1 VIAVQNPFERRE
13 PNITMSLSTIPK
25 QIEARLP
32 NSTKDVPWTRTV
44 AIGAL
49 ITGVV
54 LLLSG
59 KRKAGV
65 AVAAA
70 GTLFGVVEEPESL
83 KHWWDGMPRYVANA
97 QQFLGKVEGF
107 VEQLAEQGDT
117 VRRIMRK

>member
-1 VIAVQNPFERRE
+1 MPVVQNPIERRE

-25 QIEARLP
+25 QIEAHLP
-32 NSTKDVPWTRTV
+32 HSAKDVPWTRTV

-49 ITGVV
+49 IAGVV

-65 AVAAA
+65 AVAAG
-70 GTLFGVVEEPESL
+70 GTILGLVEEPETM
-83 KHWWDGMPRYVANA
+83 KDWWDSMPRYVANA

-107 VEQLAEQGDT
+107 VEQLAEQGST

>member
-1 VIAVQNPFERRE
+1 
-13 PNITMSLSTIPK
+13 MSLSTVPK

-32 NSTKDVPWTRTV
+32 NSARDVPWTRTV

-54 LLLSG
+54 LLISG
-59 KRKAGV
+59 NRKAGV
-65 AVAAA
+65 AVAAG
-70 GTLFGVVEEPESL
+70 GTLLGLVEEPESL
-83 KHWWDGMPRYVANA
+83 KHWWNGVPRYIANA
-97 QQFLGKVEGF
+97 QQMLGKVEGF

>member
-1 VIAVQNPFERRE
+1 
-13 PNITMSLSTIPK
+13 MSISTIPK

-32 NSTKDVPWTRTV
+32 NSAKDVPWTRTV

-54 LLLSG
+54 LLLTG
-59 KRKAGV
+59 NRKAGV
-65 AVAAA
+65 AVAAG
-70 GTLFGVVEEPESL
+70 GTLLGLVEEPESL

-107 VEQLAEQGDT
+107 VEQLTEQGHT

>member
-1 VIAVQNPFERRE
+1 VFAVQNSIERRE

-32 NSTKDVPWTRTV
+32 NSAKDVPWTRTV

-83 KHWWDGMPRYVANA
+83 KHWWEGMPRYVASA
-97 QQFLGKVEGF
+97 QEFLGKVEGF
-107 VEQLAEQGDT
+107 VEQLAEQGNT